1 MIRKQRYFLIIG
13 LFSLLTGQAQEL
25 PGAAIPWT
33 TYEAEQ
39 MRTTGTILGPAYGP
53 YRVET
58 ESSGQR
64 CVKLGA
70 KSQYVEFAAT
80 ADANSMVIR
89 FSLPDD
95 QGGNGTSSTLGIYQN
110 GKLVRHER
118 ISSHYAWLYGKYP
131 FTNDPDSENRGI
143 FTMK

>member
-1 MIRKQRYFLIIG
+1 
-13 LFSLLTGQAQEL
+13 
-25 PGAAIPWT
+25 
-33 TYEAEQ
+33 

-70 KSQYVEFAAT
+70 KRQYVEFAAT
-80 ADANSMVIR
+80 ADANGMVIR

-95 QGGNGTSSTLGIYQN
+95 RGGNGTSSTLGIYQN
-110 GKLVRHER
+110 GKLIRHER
-118 ISSHYAWLYGKYP
+118 INSHYAWLYGKYP
-131 FTNDPDSENRGI
+131 SPMTRIRENRGI
-143 FTMK
+143 FTMKCD